1 MSENNPPQLAKGAQQ
16 LSPEAAARRLI
27 MLKGLGKGTA
37 AVTAAG
43 LPLSTLAQG
52 STLLV
57 TPTGKGG
64 TANLRCSVSGMQST
78 VANSR
83 MPSDT
88 RVCGGYSPGWWGQEN
103 KDGKNGKDGTPRR
116 SWPIDYRTKSNSL
129 FTRYASDD
137 PNYVHLFTSSTTLF
151 DVMSKSS
158 FSPTNTR
165 HWIGAYL
172 NGLSGG
178 APGFPFP
185 YSGPEVLGFYNS
197 SDADKR
203 AEFYKLVVTYL
214 EIHQ

>member
-1 MSENNPPQLAKGAQQ
+1 MSENTPPHLAKNAQQ

-27 MLKGLGKGTA
+27 MLKGLGKGSA
-37 AVTAAG
+37 VVTAAG

-57 TPTGKGG
+57 TPAGKGG
-64 TANLRCSVSGMQST
+64 AANLRCSVSGMQST

-83 MPSDT
+83 IPSDA
-88 RVCGGYSPGWWGQEN
+88 RVCGGYSPGWWGQTN
-103 KDGKNGKDGTPRR
+103 KDGTPRR

-129 FTRYASDD
+129 FTRYVSDD
-137 PNYVHLFTSSTTLF
+137 PGYSGLFTNSTTLF
-151 DVMSKSS
+151 DVMSNPS
-158 FSPTNTR
+158 FAPTETR

-185 YSGPEVLGFYNS
+185 YSGPEVLVFYNS
-197 SDADKR
+197 SDVGTRDK
-203 AEFYKLVVTYL
+203 FYELVVTYL
-214 EIHQ
+214 EIHK